1 MDFYPVMPE
10 ATFRPTNLSTNQP
23 IIPMRKPLRSFFK
36 LPILFIL
43 VGAVAVLSSCDP
55 HRKAAAGQDLEKKLE
70 AARAYYAEGNFVKA
84 QPLLEELISIY
95 RGTPKGEVIY
105 FNYAMTH
112 MYMGAYPVASFHF
125 KNFADNYPNSQW
137 AEQALFLYAQ
147 SLSYD
152 SAPTELDQES
162 TRSAIDAF
170 QLFINRYPQ
179 SPRVDSSN
187 TSIDKLRVKL
197 QEKAYSAASLY
208 YKLEDYRA
216 AAVAYRALLKD
227 FPELPEREEV
237 DFLVFKSYYLWA
249 ENSIPEKQA
258 ERYAIAREFYA
269 NFAGTYPKSER
280 MREALKL
287 YRDLEAATAE
297 KLQATSGN

>member
-1 MDFYPVMPE
+1 V
-10 ATFRPTNLSTNQP
+10 TVNLKSS
-23 IIPMRKPLRSFFK
+23 IKPFFF
-36 LPILFIL
+36 L
-43 VGAVAVLSSCDP
+43 AVLSLAAMLSSCDP

-70 AARAYYAEGNFVKA
+70 AARAYYADGNFAKS

-95 RGTPKGEVIY
+95 RGTPKGETIY

-112 MYMGAYPVASFHF
+112 MYMGSYPLASFHF

-162 TRSAIDAF
+162 TKSAIDAY

-197 QEKAYSAASLY
+197 QQKAYAAASLY

-237 DFLVFKSYYLWA
+237 EFLVFKSYYLWA
-249 ENSIPEKQA
+249 ENSIPEKQT
-258 ERYAIAREFYA
+258 ERYAIARESYA
-269 NFAGTYPKSER
+269 NFVGTFPNSER

-287 YRDLEAATAE
+287 YRALEAATAT
-297 KLQATSGN
+297 KVPTASKTN

>member
-1 MDFYPVMPE
+1 MLI
-10 ATFRPTNLSTNQP
+10 AQP
-23 IIPMRKPLRSFFK
+23 IPFNFCLLTDLYFHSVISKFK
-36 LPILFIL
+36 SPIKLFVFL
-43 VGAVAVLSSCDP
+43 SALCLTGSLSSCDP
-55 HRKAAAGQDLEKKLE
+55 HRKAAAGQDLDKKLE
-70 AARAYYAEGNFVKA
+70 AARAYYADGNFAKA

-95 RGTPKGEVIY
+95 RGTPKGETIY

-112 MYMGAYPVASFHF
+112 MYMGSFPVASFHF
-125 KNFADNYPNSQW
+125 KNFSDNYPNSQW
-137 AEQALFLYAQ
+137 AEQSLYLYAQ
-147 SLSYD
+147 CLSYD

-162 TRSAIDAF
+162 TKSAIDAY

-197 QEKAYSAASLY
+197 QQKAYAAASLY

-237 DFLVFKSYYLWA
+237 EFLVFKSYYLWA

-258 ERYAIAREFYA
+258 DRYAIARESYA
-269 NFAGTYPKSER
+269 NFVGTFPNSER

-287 YRDLEAATAE
+287 YRDLEAATA
-297 KLQATSGN
+297 KKSPTSSVN